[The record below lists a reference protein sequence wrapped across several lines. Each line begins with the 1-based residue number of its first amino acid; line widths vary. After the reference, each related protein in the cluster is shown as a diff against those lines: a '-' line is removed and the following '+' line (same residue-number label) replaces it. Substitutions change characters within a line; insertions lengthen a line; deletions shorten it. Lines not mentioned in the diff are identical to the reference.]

1 MSKTIKTVQIAFNL
15 EDPFQKK
22 LYEYALK
29 QAKNMSSYGRS
40 LIQRDMDM
48 KWVNNSVVIDHAKDE
63 IKIEKDILK
72 SFI

>member
-1 MSKTIKTVQIAFNL
+1 
-15 EDPFQKK
+15 
-22 LYEYALK
+22 
-29 QAKNMSSYGRS
+29 MSSYGRS